1 MQKHPSKLYLGERS
15 VAKPYELNGFLQ
27 GAVSNY
33 SKSVARAAFAD
44 GTVLFD
50 RSAYPPIGRTLR
62 WKTSKR
68 LRKAFGN
75 SQWHRTKRARNKMR
89 HILLRAL

>member
-1 MQKHPSKLYLGERS
+1 MQKRPSKLYLGERS
-15 VAKPYELNGFLQ
+15 VEKPYELNGFLQ

-50 RSAYPPIGRTLR
+50 RSAYPPIQANASLEEIETFAEGF
-62 WKTSKR
+62 WK
-68 LRKAFGN
+68 
-75 SQWHRTKRARNKMR
+75 
-89 HILLRAL
+89 